1 MAEEKL
7 KKRGLGMGLSALLGA
22 DSGSFGAEPR
32 GSRSVPI
39 EFLRP
44 SPLQPRRSFD
54 TAELEALAGSI
65 RDKGV
70 LQPLLVRPSPQ
81 GAPGYEIVAGERR
94 WRAAQQAG
102 LHEVP
107 VVVRELGDA
116 ETLELALVENVQR
129 ADLNPI
135 DEACA
140 LRRLGDEFGHTQEA
154 LAQLVGKSRSHIANT
169 LRLLALPAPVREMVE
184 AGTLSAGHAR
194 ALIGAR
200 DAERLALA
208 VVEGGLSVRATED
221 LVRRAPAPTPRRNGE
236 HRDADTAD
244 LENRLSQSLG
254 LRVGIR
260 SRGTG
265 GRLIIHWRDHA
276 QLDGLLSR
284 LR

>member
-1 MAEEKL
+1 MAEDKL
-7 KKRGLGMGLSALLGA
+7 KKRGLGMGLSALLGTDA
-22 DSGSFGAEPR
+22 ASFAAEQR

-54 TAELEALAGSI
+54 AAELEALADSI

-70 LQPLLVRPSPQ
+70 LQPLLVRPAPQ

-94 WRAAQQAG
+94 WRAAQRAG

-107 VVVRELGDA
+107 VVVRELGDG

-135 DEACA
+135 DEAGA
-140 LRRLGDEFGHTQEA
+140 LRRLGDEFGHTQDA

-169 LRLLALPAPVREMVE
+169 LRLLALPGPVRAMVE
-184 AGTLSAGHAR
+184 AGKLSAGHAR
-194 ALIGAR
+194 ALIGVR
-200 DAERLALA
+200 DAETLALA
-208 VVEGGLSVRATED
+208 VVEDGLSVRATEE
-221 LVRRAPAPTPRRNGE
+221 LARRVPASTGRRNGASP
-236 HRDADTAD
+236 DADVAD

-260 SRGTG
+260 AQGAG
-265 GRLIIHWRDHA
+265 GRLTIHWRDHA